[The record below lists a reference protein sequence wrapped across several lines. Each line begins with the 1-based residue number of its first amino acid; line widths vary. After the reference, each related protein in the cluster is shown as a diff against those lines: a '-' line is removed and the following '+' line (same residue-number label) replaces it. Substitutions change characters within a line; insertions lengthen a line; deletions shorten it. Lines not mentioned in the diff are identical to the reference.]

1 MIWLLFILTTSQ
13 LLGQS
18 KYPADSLLN
27 SSNIS
32 IFRKTAL
39 VPIMAWQRLSY
50 NSKLFNCQFDP
61 SCSNYGA
68 VAIKQHGF
76 IIGGIITSDRI
87 VRCNPFA
94 FRYHLDSAGQFHS
107 SHGRLIDPLHPII
120 SARKPKKSPLMAS
133 IFSALIPGSG
143 RIYAERPMDGLMGMT
158 TTYQFAAVAYFAKK
172 ENYPNIGYLF
182 SIITLLVYSGEIYGS
197 WRSAKY
203 YQKSNNVEIIDIEN

>member
-68 VAIKQHGF
+68 VAIKQHGL
-76 IIGGIITSDRI
+76 IIGGIMTSDRI

-94 FRYHLDSAGQFHS
+94 FRYHLDSAGKFHN

-120 SARKPKKSPLMAS
+120 SARKPKKISANGFYIFCSNSWIWKNLCRKTYGWPHGNDYNLS
-133 IFSALIPGSG
+133 ICRGS
-143 RIYAERPMDGLMGMT
+143 L
-158 TTYQFAAVAYFAKK
+158 FCKK
-172 ENYPNIGYLF
+172 RKL
-182 SIITLLVYSGEIYGS
+182 S
-197 WRSAKY
+197 KY
-203 YQKSNNVEIIDIEN
+203 RLSV